1 MHFRF
6 LKHVLAVGLLVVPV
20 EAAPAWGQLESSRKT
35 KNVVTPTYPDLAR
48 RMRISGVV
56 RVEVTVAP
64 NGVVKNAKLI
74 GGNPVSPMPRWT
86 RLSRC
91 VMKRVRNK
99 PRKRWNS
106 ISTPN
111 NAERGRLRNTNA

>member
-6 LKHVLAVGLLVVPV
+6 LKHVLAVGLLVVLV

-74 GGNPVSPMPRWT
+74 GGNPVLANAAMDAVKQMRYET
-86 RLSRC
+86 RPEQTTET
-91 VMKRVRNK
+91 VEFHFN
-99 PRKRWNS
+99 PQ
-106 ISTPN
+106 
-111 NAERGRLRNTNA
+111 